1 MSEENKV
8 DIQMDLDSMYR
19 EEVFTDRKIG
29 SIRVMHP
36 VKSDG
41 TEDSDRPVV
50 YIGQAQLMTQMG
62 ALPLVFEIDATSLSE
77 ALDKYPDNAQ
87 LALEKTMEEIK
98 EMQRQQASS
107 IVMPGDQGMPGG
119 GMPPGGG
126 IQMP

>member
-8 DIQMDLDSMYR
+8 DIKMDLDSMYR
-19 EEVFTDRKIG
+19 EEVYTDRKIG
-29 SIRVMHP
+29 SIRVMTP

-41 TEDSDRPVV
+41 SDDSERSSL

-62 ALPLVFEIDATSLSE
+62 ALPLVFEIEASSLSE
-77 ALDKYPDNAQ
+77 ALEKYSDNAQ
-87 LALEKTMEEIK
+87 IALAKTMEEIK

-107 IVMPGDQGMPGG
+107 IVMPGDRGAPAG

>member
-8 DIQMDLDSMYR
+8 EIQMDLDSMYR
-19 EEVFTDRKIG
+19 EAVYTDRKIG
-29 SIRVMHP
+29 SIRVMTP

-41 TEDSDRPVV
+41 SDDSERPVL

-62 ALPLVFEIDATSLSE
+62 ALPLVFEIEASSLSE
-77 ALDKYPDNAQ
+77 ALDKYSDNAQ
-87 LALEKTMEEIK
+87 IALVKTMEEIK

-107 IVMPGDQGMPGG
+107 IVMPGNQGT
-119 GMPPGGG
+119 PPGGG